1 MLMNV
6 KPDVIS
12 FNTIIKG
19 CSQEKKMRMAFEM
32 FELMKTCGIQANDVT
47 YNSMIDVCVRCE

>member
-47 YNSMIDVCVRCE
+47 YNSMMMCA